1 MRRGTKDEAVRLPF
15 LLKWKS
21 IAPSLDFFYTLLLV
35 SGESNFILSR
45 TTQVLSMRKLTKKL
59 SIAILLL
66 GGCLIFSGC
75 MKTRIVTDQAAST
88 QQAEMPWAHGFVN
101 GLVPPINAPLDTEP
115 VCGGAG
121 VSEVFFRQT
130 FVQGIAQGLT
140 SSLYSPQRFTATCA
154 EGGTASVRTPPS
166 YLLGDVTMPSATPG
180 TASTESST
188 TK

>member
-1 MRRGTKDEAVRLPF
+1 MK
-15 LLKWKS
+15 
-21 IAPSLDFFYTLLLV
+21 
-35 SGESNFILSR
+35 
-45 TTQVLSMRKLTKKL
+45 KLTKRL
-59 SIAILLL
+59 SIIILLL
-66 GGCLIFSGC
+66 GGCLVFSGC
-75 MKTRIVTDQAAST
+75 MKTRIVTDQAASAE
-88 QQAEMPWAHGFVN
+88 QAEMPWAHGFVN

-154 EGGTASVRTPPS
+154 QGGTASARTPPS
-166 YLLGDVTMPSATPG
+166 YLLKDGVSPPATSAKV
-180 TASTESST
+180 STESNT